1 MDVKSRKSIRTLVVG
16 SCSSAFSMQ
25 HGELSH
31 VKEIIA
37 DKILIS
43 NNYLKCDF
51 QIREYQYKIVIADTL
66 RHYCIE
72 RYLCVA

>member
-1 MDVKSRKSIRTLVVG
+1 
-16 SCSSAFSMQ
+16 
-25 HGELSH
+25 